1 MNTFSNNEIHV
12 IFYEIPIILV
22 GINTILVI
30 LKQSANRNKIKMKYT
45 CVLKKS

>member
-1 MNTFSNNEIHV
+1 MNTFSNDEIHTM
-12 IFYEIPIILV
+12 FYENPIILV

-30 LKQSANRNKIKMKYT
+30 LKQSANRHKIKMKYI